1 MEGSDGMARTIAIG
15 RQDFERMRTRNVF
28 YIDKTAFIREWWE
41 AEDEVTLITR
51 PRRFGKTLNMSM
63 TAQFFSVDYA
73 ERGELFE
80 GLSVWEDEKYRKLQG
95 TYPVIFLS
103 FADVKET
110 NYDQARKRLC
120 MILEELYNQHDFL
133 LEGDLLN
140 EREKENFRRI
150 SEEMDS
156 AIAAASLKN
165 LSAYMS
171 RYYGKRVIIL
181 LDEYDT
187 PLQEAY
193 VGGYW
198 EEMSE
203 FIRGLFNSTFKTNP
217 YLERALMT
225 GITRVSKES
234 IFSDLNNLNVVTIT
248 SDEYADSFG
257 FTEEEVFAALDEYGM
272 SERKEEV
279 KQWYDGFTFGSTTD
293 IYNPWSI
300 LNYLS
305 KKKLGA
311 YWANTSSNS
320 LVGKLIREGS
330 RELKKSFED
339 LLQGG
344 TLCTEMDEQIV
355 YSQLDG
361 SEQAIWSLLLASGY
375 LKVKR
380 FETRMTEF
388 GEWREEYE
396 LELTNFEVKTMFR
409 GMIRRW
415 FGSVSSAYNDFIRAL
430 LLNDVKAMNLYM
442 NRVALATFSYF
453 DTGANPSYE
462 EPERFYHGFVLGL
475 MVDLSDRYILT
486 SNRES
491 GFGRYDVMLEPR
503 KKEDDAILIEFK
515 VQDTEDEKELSD
527 TVQAALKQI
536 EEKDYAAS
544 LRAKG
549 IPDERIRKYGFAF
562 RGKEV
567 LIGEAVISGK

>member
-1 MEGSDGMARTIAIG
+1 MEGCDGMARTVSIG
-15 RQDFERMRTRNVF
+15 HQNFEEIRKNDWF
-28 YIDKTAFIREWWE
+28 YIDKTNFIREWWNRG
-41 AEDEVTLITR
+41 DSVTLISR

-63 TAQFFSVDYA
+63 TEQFFSLDYA
-73 ERGELFE
+73 GRGYLFE
-80 GLSVWEDEKYRKLQG
+80 GLSIWEDEKYRKLQG

-110 NYDQARKRLC
+110 SFNQARKRIC

-171 RYYGKRVIIL
+171 RYYGKKVIIL

-300 LNYLS
+300 LNYLN

-320 LVGKLIREGS
+320 LVGKLVREGS

-339 LLQGG
+339 LLQGR
-344 TLCTEMDEQIV
+344 TVCTEMDEQIV

-380 FETRMTEF
+380 FGTRMTEF

-415 FGSVSSAYNDFIRAL
+415 FGSASYAYNDFIRAL
-430 LLNDVKAMNLYM
+430 LLGDLDAMNEYM
-442 NRVALATFSYF
+442 NTVAAITFSSF
-453 DTGANPSYE
+453 DTGKNPSRQ

-475 MVDLSDRYILT
+475 MVDMTGRYVLT

-491 GFGRYDVMLEPR
+491 GFGRYDVMLEP
-503 KKEDDAILIEFK
+503 LH
-515 VQDTEDEKELSD
+515 TEDEAFILEFKIHQPKKENSMED